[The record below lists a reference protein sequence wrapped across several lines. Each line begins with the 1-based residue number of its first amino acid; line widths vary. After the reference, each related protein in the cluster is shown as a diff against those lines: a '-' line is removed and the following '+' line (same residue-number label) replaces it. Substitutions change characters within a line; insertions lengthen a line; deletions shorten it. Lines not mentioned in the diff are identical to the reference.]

1 QRQGKYAR
9 ALEVVSESRVGR
21 LRRTRI
27 PELSDEEARMST
39 LRVIHVLEDRAEL
52 PSRVLFVA
60 SDLELDER
68 GMPVLRDLTCVARIE
83 RRLDVLNGS
92 HLRNA
97 RDDILDRGVEGRGTR
112 SNGSALDQDAL

>member
-39 LRVIHVLEDRAEL
+39 LRVIYVLEDRAEL

-83 RRLDVLNGS
+83 RRADVLNGRL
-92 HLRNA
+92 LRNT
-97 RDDILDRGVEGRGTR
+97 RHDIFDRGVESRRTR
-112 SNGSALDQDAL
+112 SKR